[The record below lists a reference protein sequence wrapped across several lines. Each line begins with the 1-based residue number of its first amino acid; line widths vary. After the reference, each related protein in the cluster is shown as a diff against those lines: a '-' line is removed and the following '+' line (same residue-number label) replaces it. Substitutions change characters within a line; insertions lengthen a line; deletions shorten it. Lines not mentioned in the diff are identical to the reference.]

1 MAITSINITVHLGG
15 TDGTSFGLKT
25 IPPEGVAV
33 IQRWMV
39 TQFKPNPADPSGPMI
54 CAYANSAESTEAEM
68 LENFFNDLVLGRLA
82 ELASAVPSENVKAA
96 MNEIHKASINL
107 EVVKK
112 KEVGLL

>member
-33 IQRWMV
+33 IQRWMA
-39 TQFKPNPADPSGPMI
+39 TQFKPDPADPTKMI
-54 CAYANSAESTEAEM
+54 CRYADSASSSEAEM
-68 LENFFNDLVLGRLA
+68 MENFFNDLVLGRLA
-82 ELASAVPSENVKAA
+82 ELASAVPSEQVKAA